1 MASGEPVTID
11 IIIAIKIAK
20 TVETSISGEY
30 NEGRRLFQAKRQPAL
45 VYVQIPAE

>member
-20 TVETSISGEY
+20 TVETFISGEY
-30 NEGRRLFQAKRQPAL
+30 NEERRLFQVKRQPAL
-45 VYVQIPAE
+45 V